1 MLKDKTRILCTHHQ
15 TYLQQADHV
24 LLLDDGEVVAE
35 GLPSKVLQGVELIDI
50 GDVSEKIPDKKPQRD
65 VVGSGNGKL
74 VEEEEKR
81 VGNVSF
87 EVYKWYMKCC
97 GTAIMVVT
105 VAALVVGQACLNV
118 SDWWLSHWVN
128 GMVVANTSGTDNR
141 LTESTGYF
149 SAGIPEGY
157 AYYFSIY
164 GYLALGYL
172 LCRTVDTVVFVAFGT
187 TRAAT
192 KLHDFLLEA
201 VMKTPISF
209 FDVHPVGRILNRF
222 SSDMNE
228 IDTEVGFFSHMFME
242 ASTLL
247 SGQVVLICISLPWFT
262 LFLVPLGMLY
272 FWVQHRYR
280 KSSRELKRIGSVSRS
295 PIYEHFTET
304 LSGCMTI
311 RAFREADR
319 FINTNQHILDRSQH
333 AEYNQNVAAIWLGLR
348 LNMIGVLS
356 VTAVAAL
363 AVLEHHLGSTNAGL
377 VGLAITYSID
387 ITPIL
392 SWLLNVFTELEKE
405 MVHVERVGQYVNE
418 APREATNES
427 SNVPHDW
434 PCVGSIE
441 FEDVFLR
448 YREDLPYALQG
459 VSFQVKCGEKLG
471 ICGRTGSGKSTLL
484 KVLFNIVDV
493 TGGSVVV
500 DGVNIVDVGN
510 SLLRSKMSIIPQ
522 DPFLFDES
530 VSKNLDPTGTF
541 PTHELMAVIG
551 KCHLDTAVDHLGG
564 LDGMVGEKGTNLSAG
579 QRQLLCLAR
588 ALLRKS
594 QIICIDEATANVDLE
609 TDLLIQQTI
618 REEFGSSTVITIA
631 HRMNTIMDSDR
642 VLVMEAGSV
651 KEVGTPRQLLADNT
665 SQFFALVNENRSSTN
680 K

>member
-1 MLKDKTRILCTHHQ
+1 M
-15 TYLQQADHV
+15 

-128 GMVVANTSGTDNR
+128 GMVVANTSGTGNR
-141 LTESTGYF
+141 LTEPTGYF
-149 SAGIPEGY
+149 LAGIPEGY